1 MSETSR
7 LVLSRK
13 RHQAI
18 VIGNGSNKV
27 KVTIQSVRGGTVD
40 LAIVA
45 PRDTSVDREEI
56 RDRKDQSRFYRG
68 AQRGH

>member
-7 LVLSRK
+7 LILSRK

-18 VIGNGSNKV
+18 IIGNGTHKV

-56 RDRKDQSRFYRG
+56 RDRKDHSHFNRNSQH
-68 AQRGH
+68 GH